1 VPEVDLTD
9 PRVLQMS
16 LKERIED
23 HRNKPACKSC
33 HSKIDPWGIAFEN
46 YDALGAF
53 RTQLKNGPVDAS
65 AELFNKQRLN
75 GMTGLKRYLLLER
88 QDQFARAVV
97 EKMTTYAIG
106 RSLSFSDNADIDNI
120 VVQFRK
126 QEDRLGDLI
135 QIIAQSEIFNSK

>member
-1 VPEVDLTD
+1 
-9 PRVLQMS
+9 
-16 LKERIED
+16 
-23 HRNKPACKSC
+23 
-33 HSKIDPWGIAFEN
+33 
-46 YDALGAF
+46 
-53 RTQLKNGPVDAS
+53 
-65 AELFNKQRLN
+65 
-75 GMTGLKRYLLLER
+75 MTGLKRYLLLER

-120 VVQFRK
+120 VVQFRR